1 MGLLFSMKGDLRVI
15 TDQCSW
21 SNWLVVLRGTTLAGA
36 RWPGVPFRSKGN
48 MKKSLSLD
56 SINYKNRV
64 MDIQAE
70 KYSLIEYI
78 TQVKDIRLIEKL
90 KQFVK
95 ANEDD
100 FWNDL
105 TEDQKQELKQGMKEL
120 DDGQKHDYEQVMSKH
135 RK

>member
-1 MGLLFSMKGDLRVI
+1 
-15 TDQCSW
+15 
-21 SNWLVVLRGTTLAGA
+21 
-36 RWPGVPFRSKGN
+36 
-48 MKKSLSLD
+48 MKKSLSLN

-95 ANEDD
+95 ANEND

>member
-1 MGLLFSMKGDLRVI
+1 
-15 TDQCSW
+15 
-21 SNWLVVLRGTTLAGA
+21 
-36 RWPGVPFRSKGN
+36 
-48 MKKSLSLD
+48 MKKSLYLG
-56 SINYKNRV
+56 SIKYKNGV
-64 MDIQAE
+64 MNIQAE

-135 RK
+135 RKWVRR

>member
-1 MGLLFSMKGDLRVI
+1 
-15 TDQCSW
+15 
-21 SNWLVVLRGTTLAGA
+21 
-36 RWPGVPFRSKGN
+36 
-48 MKKSLSLD
+48 
-56 SINYKNRV
+56 

-95 ANEDD
+95 ANEND

-105 TEDQKQELKQGMKEL
+105 TEDQQQELRQGMKEL
-120 DDGQKHDYEQVMSKH
+120 DSGQKHDYEQVMSKH